1 MKTFI
6 TILSIFLLFVVDKA
20 SAQFAHFTNHGIIEF
35 EKSVNMY
42 ALLKPKDNEDNVFQ
56 KAYYEKY
63 KSSQPQFTKFR
74 SKLLFDQNKTYFQPN
89 QEDNDKAKGGFWG
102 RGGNQTQINEVF
114 TNLTQGIF
122 TTKKAVFEDNFIV
135 KDSVRKID
143 WKITSEVREIAGYHC
158 RRANALIM
166 DSIYVV
172 AFYTDEIPVSGG
184 PESFTGL
191 PGMILGVALPYEH
204 VTWFATKVTD
214 IPIPDKDF
222 IIPTKGKP
230 ATLKSLKEII
240 LQANDYFKDSL
251 KSFLL

>member
-1 MKTFI
+1 MKNSI
-6 TILSIFLLFVVDKA
+6 IALSVLLLFTVNSA
-20 SAQFAHFTNHGIIEF
+20 TAQFAHFTNHGIIEF

-89 QEDNDKAKGGFWG
+89 QEDNDKFKGGFWG
-102 RGGNQTQINEVF
+102 SGGNQTQINEVF
-114 TNLTQGIF
+114 TNLNQGIF
-122 TTKKAVFEDNFIV
+122 TTKKAVFEDEFIV

-158 RRANALIM
+158 RRANAMIM
-166 DSIYVV
+166 DSVYVV

-214 IPIPDKDF
+214 IPVPDKDF
-222 IIPTKGKP
+222 VVPSKGKP

-240 LQANDYFKDSL
+240 LNAGDYFKESL